1 MSSFKFDE
9 HLDNHEYLTIEN
21 TSALN
26 WTFVYNNWTARFS
39 QSQEYS
45 RAIKI
50 RNLWIGVVGIVLNL
64 VGLFL
69 LVSTKNIKWSLKI
82 SLMSLSFND
91 LMFLS
96 GLVANSQLK
105 SLSITTDHPSCWPLL
120 MVCYT
125 SILISYI
132 STSQLALQ
140 NVIAVYYPL
149 RCHQIATPA
158 KIASSCVAIWIAGFI
173 LGVVCVGVKFDGNLP
188 CIAFIPISTWG
199 IGLYATICI
208 LCAAVVSAINIKIFH
223 KIWSVNRIVHVAP
236 GRGDFVSSGIGRDL
250 RTSQQ
255 AKNSIDSKLSD
266 FKTKRLHEVNSD
278 SVNIQTG
285 VSYLSRYSQGNVAK
299 RKCDMWTT
307 QSVTEGDISST
318 RDSVLNQDAECSSFE
333 ARRSIDSNKH
343 VGNLFAKHPQT
354 YDISLQHSNNR
365 NKLNHIKDMVDLPNN
380 KSRVIKTSHR
390 SHVPK
395 NDTKCNSNKSRT
407 PFSIKNDAQSVACTE
422 SQKTAKNIFNLD
434 AVASSSSQSYRIL
447 SVAGPSHATAPHER
461 AMRRHGQVKVR
472 NTLLLLTFWCC
483 FVTLPFLVSIIILI
497 SSKSFERVEF
507 AQSHLGI
514 ALSSLV
520 TLNASTNPILYVWR
534 FVQWKRLYTNT
545 RSFIRNRW
553 TFR

>member
-9 HLDNHEYLTIEN
+9 HLDNHEYLTLEN
-21 TSALN
+21 TTAFN

-50 RNLWIGVVGIVLNL
+50 RNFWIGAVGIVLNL

-82 SLMSLSFND
+82 SLMSLTFND

-132 STSQLALQ
+132 STSQLAFQ

-199 IGLYATICI
+199 IGLYAILCI

-236 GRGDFVSSGIGRDL
+236 GRGDFVCSDISRDL
-250 RTSQQ
+250 KAREYAQ
-255 AKNSIDSKLSD
+255 NSMGSKVSDSK
-266 FKTKRLHEVNSD
+266 TKILHEEKSD
-278 SVNIQTG
+278 SVNIKSG

-299 RKCDMWTT
+299 KKCDMWTT
-307 QSVTEGDISST
+307 HSVTEGEIFPKRESILDQHS
-318 RDSVLNQDAECSSFE
+318 ECSSLE
-333 ARRSIDSNKH
+333 ASRSIDCNKH
-343 VGNLFAKHPQT
+343 VGILFAKHPQT

-365 NKLNHIKDMVDLPNN
+365 NKLNHIKDNVDLPNN
-380 KSRVIKTSHR
+380 KSRMIKTSHL
-390 SHVPK
+390 SYVPK

-407 PFSIKNDAQSVACTE
+407 SNSTKNDSQNVACTQ

-434 AVASSSSQSYRIL
+434 AVTSSSSQSSRIL
-447 SVAGPSHATAPHER
+447 SVAGPSHATALHER

-497 SSKSFERVEF
+497 SSKSFEKVEF

-520 TLNASTNPILYVWR
+520 TLNASTNPILYAWR